1 MSGVGIISGQSA
13 KHEGLDYSL
22 QRSATD
28 VYSSMM
34 PTRTHI
40 QNQTLTDRRTGGENQ
55 VYNTYDP
62 SHPSAQTH
70 SALNYPNS
78 GSSAPNPHSQQ
89 MNKTGTSGTS
99 TSPPQS
105 TWTPR
110 HLNRPEAYNQ
120 SVTAYNQIS
129 PPSRSPSGPT
139 YTQLNSAPGSRG
151 MWGQWHNNAG
161 PEAPTTSAS
170 VVSHPSTH
178 GNASAGNHGTG
189 GPHQP
194 QELSDMLQMLGQ
206 SEPTSFEELSMFNT
220 FTE

>member
-1 MSGVGIISGQSA
+1 
-13 KHEGLDYSL
+13 
-22 QRSATD
+22 
-28 VYSSMM
+28 
-34 PTRTHI
+34 
-40 QNQTLTDRRTGGENQ
+40 
-55 VYNTYDP
+55 
-62 SHPSAQTH
+62 
-70 SALNYPNS
+70 
-78 GSSAPNPHSQQ
+78 
-89 MNKTGTSGTS
+89 
-99 TSPPQS
+99 
-105 TWTPR
+105 
-110 HLNRPEAYNQ
+110 
-120 SVTAYNQIS
+120 
-129 PPSRSPSGPT
+129 
-139 YTQLNSAPGSRG
+139 